1 MNFLEVQIATGCGD
15 VPSEQQFQCWM
26 DTVLSDASQDS
37 EIVIRLVDYAES
49 AELNQQFRNKIGPT
63 NILSFPFEP
72 PAEVESNLLGDL
84 VICAPLIAEE
94 ALQQHKPID
103 HHWAHITVHGIL
115 HLLGYDHIAEQDAE
129 EMEALEVRILT
140 ALHIPDPYQEAS
152 TP

>member
-1 MNFLEVQIATGCGD
+1 MNFLEVQIATECANIPG
-15 VPSEQQFQCWM
+15 EQQFQYWV
-26 DTVLSDASQDS
+26 DTVLSDATRDS
-37 EIVIRLVDYAES
+37 EIVIRLVDFAES
-49 AELNQQFRNKIGPT
+49 AELNQQFRNKTGPT

-72 PAEVESNLLGDL
+72 PAEVESDLLGDL

-129 EMEALEVRILT
+129 EMEAVEVRILT
-140 ALHIPDPYQEAS
+140 VLHIPDPYQEAS